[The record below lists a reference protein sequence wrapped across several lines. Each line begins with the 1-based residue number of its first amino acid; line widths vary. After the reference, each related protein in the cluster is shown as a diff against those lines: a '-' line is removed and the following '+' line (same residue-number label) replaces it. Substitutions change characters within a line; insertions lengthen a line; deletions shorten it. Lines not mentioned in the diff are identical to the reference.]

1 MRTAFLFAAILW
13 ALYCARYPCRKSLRA
28 YLIAALVV
36 NIGTEVSL
44 FAFGETARAYA
55 IAYAIFTAIGLLAAL
70 NVARDLL
77 AIRWHAIAGAGAALL
92 VVLRAYAG
100 LAKPLHFYDWF
111 ALTEGAALTLAGTAL
126 LFSAAHH
133 ERPKIWLTLGVLW
146 IIQAGFR
153 VGFVLSISSLA
164 WLNLNDWLPTVL
176 VVGAYGFLGMKLKEG
191 GMKTSTQ

>member
-1 MRTAFLFAAILW
+1 MRTGALFAAILW

-28 YLIAALVV
+28 YLVAALVV

-55 IAYAIFTAIGLLAAL
+55 ILYACFTAIGLLAAL
-70 NVARDLL
+70 NVARDCL
-77 AIRWHAIAGAGAALL
+77 AKRWHVLAGAAAALL

-111 ALTEGAALTLAGTAL
+111 ALAEGAALTLAGTAL

-146 IIQAGFR
+146 IVQACVR
-153 VGFVLSISSLA
+153 VGFVLSLPSPT

-176 VVGAYGFLGMKLKEG
+176 VVGAYGFLGMQLKEG
-191 GMKTSTQ
+191 GLAVSTQ